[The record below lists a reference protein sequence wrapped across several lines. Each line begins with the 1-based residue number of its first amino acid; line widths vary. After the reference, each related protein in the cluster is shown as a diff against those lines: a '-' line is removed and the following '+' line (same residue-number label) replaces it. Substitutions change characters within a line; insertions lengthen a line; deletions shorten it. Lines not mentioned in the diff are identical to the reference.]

1 MKKILLSALS
11 LLFTFAVMSQG
22 SVKFYTNN
30 GTKEITKIKCGDFDN
45 LKVKVKIPSNINKYD
60 KVTYK
65 VYLSSNAATSAGI
78 RYVGKGA
85 VSSLKP
91 NTTMEKWIVSPGKK
105 AGDFKYMGG
114 ARISTYDVCDVPRKN
129 GLSNIEVEVQLVGYN
144 ENGSET
150 YWDDWDKVYKT
161 RVVYTKGNLLAS
173 GKITVEQLPAQI
185 EYISANGVVSVKKV
199 TEDLS
204 EVGVIGAE
212 TSETGN
218 KKVDQFN
225 SFMQS
230 VNTEGNAF
238 EKVNVQLFGKN
249 GNAAVDI
256 LMYSDEY
263 IEQVV
268 KTLLGEIPSDLDHYA
283 ELKRDLLQKIAFNSY
298 RQIYRETFFKW
309 PQVIQGVWSPN
320 IVDLDEKKKF
330 KKTNTN
336 FFTNVA
342 LWKKEKV
349 GDYEYDVLRIPEM
362 YPQTSLYHFN
372 TQSRSWYSNKDKSDV
387 PGELVV
393 YAIRRGNYSIFIFP
407 YSMSQKIRNSFI
419 YENDYAKDFVNKTI
433 ASIKFLK

>member
-105 AGDFKYMGG
+105 GGDFKYMDG
-114 ARISTYDVCDVPRKN
+114 ARLSTHDVCDVPRKN

-150 YWDDWDKVYKT
+150 YWDKWDKVYKT

-173 GKITVEQLPAQI
+173 GKITIEQLPAQTD
-185 EYISANGVVSVKKV
+185 YKSSNGLLSVKK
-199 TEDLS
+199 
-204 EVGVIGAE
+204 A
-212 TSETGN
+212 TGN
-218 KKVDQFN
+218 SAEVDISGDIESNESSGGYQFN
-225 SFMQS
+225 FDK
-230 VNTEGNAF
+230 NDAA
-238 EKVNVQLFGKN
+238 EKVSISLYGEN
-249 GNAAVDI
+249 GDAAVDI
-256 LMYSDEY
+256 LMYSDEKMAQ
-263 IEQVV
+263 EV
-268 KTLLGEIPSDLDHYA
+268 KRIFGEIPSDLDAYA
-283 ELKRDLLQKIAFNSY
+283 ELKRDFLQKIAFNSY
-298 RQIYRETFFKW
+298 SNIYRQPFFKW
-309 PQVIQGVWSPN
+309 PYVIKDVWSPN
-320 IVDLDEKKKF
+320 IVDLDEKKRF

-349 GDYEYDVLRIPEM
+349 GNYEYDVLRIPEM
-362 YPQTSLYHFN
+362 YPQTSIYHFN
-372 TQSRSWYSNKDKSDV
+372 RNTRQWNSAKDNDDV

-393 YAIRRGNYSIFIFP
+393 YAIRRGNYSVFILP
-407 YSMSQKIRNSFI
+407 YSTSQKNRNSFI